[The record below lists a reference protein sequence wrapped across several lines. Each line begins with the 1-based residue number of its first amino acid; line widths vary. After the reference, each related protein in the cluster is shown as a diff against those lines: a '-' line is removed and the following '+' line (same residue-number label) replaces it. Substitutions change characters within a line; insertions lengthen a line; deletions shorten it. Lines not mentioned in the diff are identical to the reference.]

1 MVHIMIQKIWLD
13 PDAWEKLGYFR
24 STDEL
29 KYSIMTIIEYEIC
42 KRLKVYLNLI
52 NSTKKP
58 QFKTNHHT
66 PSYMFTTHLKK
77 LQNIS
82 NNATRVFGF

>member
-1 MVHIMIQKIWLD
+1 MG
-13 PDAWEKLGYFR
+13 KLRYFR

-52 NSTKKP
+52 NSTKKS

-66 PSYMFTTHLKK
+66 PSYTIIHVYDALEK
-77 LQNIS
+77 
-82 NNATRVFGF
+82 ATKHQQ